1 MFNLQYALQHYPT
14 GQKRTGKNKK
24 YTFINND
31 KIIKGPYKLD
41 KIIRIIDVSNTLKRW
56 TKPEYPNMLVHPCF
70 DKQDRVILYQDED
83 KNYYIT
89 FDNVAKDYVQNTEVI
104 TESFTGIQHQI
115 IKRTGV
121 EKFNDVFE
129 QVGPWLDSQIKYIV
143 LYSCLMYVLGVGDT
157 GLHNILID
165 QNKQKIYI
173 IDYEDHR
180 KNMGEGDFFYF
191 TKNPR
196 KSITSRWLQNCNMD
210 WVINEL
216 KSFNDDSIN
225 TIVAAYQDKCSNYP
239 FSSLAVN
246 GINNT
251 SEDKYV
257 VCEYINDSNSSNTDN
272 ISSSSS
278 NSNSNSNNSS
288 NSSNSSNSNSKIKI
302 KIKISAKPVSN
313 NSIGKM
319 VNKGMNG
326 GSLTFSGLDVG
337 AVRSGVQKYIRRNET
352 VKAIMCGVEMY
363 RMIEVDCKALQSNLF
378 NRLAIIAAEDI
389 GPANIE
395 LMLKMIKI
403 NLDDNRDMYQMISM
417 IQLMSQSPKT
427 RIMSHLYRAYCH
439 PDGMK
444 VAQEQGLDV
453 IDQYDTDFIQN
464 HGLNI
469 FKVEDPND
477 LIVYTV
483 MMYKR
488 LTSNTPEERIKA
500 LYWLGYFIRDMAKYP
515 KVGARNRKTKPL
527 VIVWAMLQLL
537 MKPETWQILMQACF
551 KLSESRPFYM
561 AAFTMLIYD
570 VKQNNNG
577 IDANLNQ
584 LIIDWH
590 KHDFLA
596 QLLQGKHILQ
606 LDDYVVDMHTKAG
619 RKQGK
624 NRTDF
629 VNSGAKVELQDP
641 NLCDPILE
649 QIYMHS

>member
-1 MFNLQYALQHYPT
+1 MFNLKYALQHYPT

-24 YTFINND
+24 YTFLHND
-31 KIIKGPYKLD
+31 KVIKGPYKLD
-41 KIIRIIDVSNTLKRW
+41 KIIRIIDVSNSLKRW
-56 TKPEYPNMLVHPCF
+56 TKPEYPDMLVHPCV
-70 DKQDRVILYQDED
+70 DEQNRVIIYQDED

-89 FDNVAKDYVQNTEVI
+89 FDNVAKEYIQNSEVI
-104 TESFTGIQHQI
+104 TESFTGIQHQV
-115 IKRTGV
+115 IKRNGV

-129 QVGPWLDSQIKYIV
+129 QVGAWLNDQIKYIV

-165 QNKQKIYI
+165 QNKQKLYI

-180 KNMGEGDFFYF
+180 QNIGEGDFFYF

-196 KSITSRWLQNCNMD
+196 KSIKERWLQNCNMT

-216 KSFNDDSIN
+216 KSFNNNDIN
-225 TIVAAYQDKCSNYP
+225 IIIAAYEDKRGFYP
-239 FSSLAVN
+239 FSSLVIN
-246 GINNT
+246 GINDTN
-251 SEDKYV
+251 ENKYIISK
-257 VCEYINDSNSSNTDN
+257 YNDSN
-272 ISSSSS
+272 
-278 NSNSNSNNSS
+278 NSNNS
-288 NSSNSSNSNSKIKI
+288 NNSNSKDNNSKDNKDNNSKVKDSNKI
-302 KIKISAKPVSN
+302 KIKISAKPVNS
-313 NSIGKM
+313 SIGKM
-319 VNKGMNG
+319 INKGMNG

-389 GPANIE
+389 GPANVE

-403 NLDDNRDMYQMISM
+403 NLDDNRDIYQMVSM
-417 IQLMSQSPKT
+417 IQLMSQSSKT

-444 VAQEQGLDV
+444 IAQEKGLD
-453 IDQYDTDFIQN
+453 IQDQYDTNFIQN
-464 HGLNI
+464 HGLTI
-469 FKVEDPND
+469 FKPEDPND
-477 LIVYTV
+477 LMVYTL

-488 LTSNTPEERIKA
+488 LTSEQQDQRVKA
-500 LYWLGYFIRDMAKYP
+500 LYWLGYFIRDMDKYP

-537 MKPETWQILMQACF
+537 MKPRTWEILMKACF

-570 VKQNNNG
+570 ITENNNND
-577 IDANLNQ
+577 IDISLDQ
-584 LIIDWH
+584 LTKCWTNH
-590 KHDFLA
+590 EFLT
-596 QLLQGKHILQ
+596 QLLQGQHTLQ
-606 LDDYVVDMHTKAG
+606 LDDYVIDMHTKEG

-624 NRTDF
+624 NRQDF
-629 VNSGAKVELQDP
+629 VQQGATIELQDL
-641 NLCDPILE
+641 NLYDPILE
-649 QIYMHS
+649 QIYINS